1 MISSE
6 EVLWEGRSDTVGF
19 SNMVDVSV
27 PGLAG
32 CAKHN

>member
-6 EVLWEGRSDTVGF
+6 EMWEGRSDSVRF
-19 SNMVDVSV
+19 SNMVDVSA

-32 CAKHN
+32 CAKDD